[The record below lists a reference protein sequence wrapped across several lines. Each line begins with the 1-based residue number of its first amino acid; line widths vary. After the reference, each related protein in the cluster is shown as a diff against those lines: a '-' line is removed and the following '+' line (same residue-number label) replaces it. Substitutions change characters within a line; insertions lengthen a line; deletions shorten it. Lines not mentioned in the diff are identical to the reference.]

1 MTKPFAVSPR
11 LEARLAG
18 VLYLLSIVFG
28 LASMIFIR
36 RKMLVWGDQT
46 NLVAG
51 ALYSGMTLL
60 LWHLLRPVSKWI
72 SAVAAIVSLAGC
84 WLPQLPWYNSAHINN
99 NLLFGLYCLIAGYLI
114 WRSRFFP
121 KTVGIFMTCAGVC
134 WLITTWP
141 SLVHAISPFP
151 GIAGLVGEGT
161 LMGYLIIRG
170 VDERQWREDN
180 ALQLRGL

>member
-18 VLYLLSIVFG
+18 VLYLFSIVFG
-28 LASMIFIR
+28 LASMILIR
-36 RKMLVWGDQT
+36 RKMLVRGDQV

-60 LWHLLRPVSKWI
+60 LF
-72 SAVAAIVSLAGC
+72 
-84 WLPQLPWYNSAHINN
+84 
-99 NLLFGLYCLIAGYLI
+99 FGLYCLLAGYLI

-121 KTVGIFMTCAGVC
+121 KTVGVFMACAGVC
-134 WLITTWP
+134 WLIATWP
-141 SLVHAISPFP
+141 SLAHATSPFP

-170 VDERQWREDN
+170 VDEQQWREDN
-180 ALQLRGL
+180 ALQVG

>member
-18 VLYLLSIVFG
+18 VLYLFSIVFG

-36 RKMLVWGDQT
+36 RKMLVWGDQA

-72 SAVAAIVSLAGC
+72 SAVAAIVSLADC
-84 WLPQLPWYNSAHINN
+84 WLPQLPWYNSAHTNN
-99 NLLFGLYCLIAGYLI
+99 NLFFCLYCLIAGYLI

-121 KTVGIFMTCAGVC
+121 KTVGIFMACAGVC

-161 LMGYLIIRG
+161 LMGYLIVKG
-170 VDERQWREDN
+170 LDEQQWREDN